1 MEAFLLFLADGL
13 SGATPFAIVAY
24 TLLAT
29 HVTIVAVTV
38 YLHRHQAHR
47 ALSLHPLVAHFFRF
61 WLWLTTGMV
70 TRERGGGQLRADV
83 LVCG

>member
-1 MEAFLLFLADGL
+1 MDQLLLFLADGL
-13 SGATPFAIVAY
+13 TKAPASGIVAY

-47 ALSLHPLVAHFFRF
+47 ALSLHRSSN
-61 WLWLTTGMV
+61 LT
-70 TRERGGGQLRADV
+70 QS
-83 LVCG
+83 

>member
-1 MEAFLLFLADGL
+1 MDQLLLFLADGL
-13 SGATPFAIVAY
+13 TKAPASGIVAY

-47 ALSLHPLVAHFFRF
+47 ALSLHPSSPISSAS
-61 WLWLTTGMV
+61 G
-70 TRERGGGQLRADV
+70 
-83 LVCG
+83 CG